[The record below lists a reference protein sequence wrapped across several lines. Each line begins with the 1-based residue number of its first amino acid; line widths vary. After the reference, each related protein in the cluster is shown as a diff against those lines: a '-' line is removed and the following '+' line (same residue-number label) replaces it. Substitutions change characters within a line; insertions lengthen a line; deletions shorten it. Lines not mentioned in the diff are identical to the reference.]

1 MVASR
6 NKPSIDLAARV
17 GAFVAARHVPGE
29 PLWAG
34 LSGGCDSVVLLHAL
48 AGLELPGRLGAIHVH
63 HGLSANADDWA
74 DFCADYCRRL
84 GVPLTVRRVAVD
96 AASGLGLEAAAR
108 AARYAAFADCAPG
121 SLLLAHHR
129 GDQAETVL
137 FNLLR
142 GSGVAGAAG
151 MPAERWFGQL
161 RLLRPLLDIPRSEI
175 EATAIAA
182 GLSWIED
189 ESNADTALTRNYL
202 RHEALVSLSQRFP
215 GAEAALAQA
224 AANFSE
230 ATGLLDQLAELDW
243 QRASQGETAP
253 VGGLRLLSPA
263 RLKNLLRFRL
273 RRLGWRTPVASR
285 LDEFARQLLAA
296 GPDRHPELVL
306 PDGTM
311 RVSGGAVHWLSK
323 K

>member
-6 NKPSIDLAARV
+6 NKPSTDLPARV
-17 GAFVAARHVPGE
+17 GAFLAARHAPGE
-29 PLWAG
+29 PLWVG
-34 LSGGCDSVVLLHAL
+34 LSGGCDSVVLAHCISRLDA
-48 AGLELPGRLGAIHVH
+48 PGPLNAIHVH

-84 GVPLTVRRVAVD
+84 GIPLTVRRVTVD
-96 AASGLGLEAAAR
+96 ATSGLGLEAAAR
-108 AARYAAFADCAPG
+108 EARYAAFADCAPG

-142 GSGVAGAAG
+142 GSGVTGGAGI
-151 MPAERWFGQL
+151 PAERQSGGM
-161 RLLRPLLDIPRSEI
+161 RLLRPLLDVTRRQI
-175 EATAIAA
+175 EEYAGAA
-182 GLSWIED
+182 GLAWIDD
-189 ESNADTALTRNYL
+189 ESNADTALARNYL
-202 RHEALVSLSQRFP
+202 RHETLVALSRRFP

-230 ATGLLDQLAELDW
+230 AAGLLDELAELDW
-243 QRASQGETAP
+243 QRIAQNETAP
-253 VGGLRLLSPA
+253 MRRLRQLSPE

-273 RRLGWRTPVASR
+273 RRLGWRMPVASR
-285 LDEFARQLLAA
+285 LDEFARQLLVA

-306 PDGTM
+306 PDGSM
-311 RVSGGAVHWLSK
+311 RVADGALHWLSNK
-323 K
+323 

>member
-1 MVASR
+1 MWV
-6 NKPSIDLAARV
+6 
-17 GAFVAARHVPGE
+17 
-29 PLWAG
+29 G

-48 AGLELPGRLGAIHVH
+48 SRLVLAGPLRAIHIH

-96 AASGLGLEAAAR
+96 AASGQGLEAAAR
-108 AARYAAFADCAPG
+108 SARYAAFAEGAEG

-142 GSGVAGAAG
+142 GSGVAGAAA
-151 MPAERWFGQL
+151 MPAERRCGQL
-161 RLLRPLLDIPRSEI
+161 RLLRPMLDVSRREI
-175 EATAIAA
+175 EAYAMAA
-182 GLSWIED
+182 GLSWIDD
-189 ESNADTALTRNYL
+189 ESNVDTALTRNYL

-215 GAEAALAQA
+215 GAEASLARA

-230 ATGLLDQLAELDW
+230 AADLLDELAELDW
-243 QRASQGETAP
+243 QGVSDGEAARLS
-253 VGGLRLLSPA
+253 GLRQLSPA
-263 RLKNLLRFRL
+263 RLKNLLRYRL
-273 RRLGWRTPVASR
+273 RWLSWRVPVAAR
-285 LDEFARQLLAA
+285 LDEFARQLHVA

-306 PDGTM
+306 PDGVM
-311 RVSGGAVHWLSK
+311 RIAGRVLHWLPEK
-323 K
+323 

>member
-6 NKPSIDLAARV
+6 NKPSVDLPARV
-17 GAFVAARHVPGE
+17 GAFLAARHVAGQ
-29 PLWAG
+29 PLWVG
-34 LSGGCDSVVLLHAL
+34 LSGGCDSVVLTHCLSR
-48 AGLELPGRLGAIHVH
+48 LELPAPLHAIHVH

-84 GVPLTVRRVAVD
+84 GIPLTIRRVAVD
-96 AASGLGLEAAAR
+96 AVSGLGIEAAAR
-108 AARYAAFADCAPG
+108 AVRYAAFADCVTG

-142 GSGVAGAAG
+142 GSGVTGAAG
-151 MPAERWFGQL
+151 MPAERQYGGL
-161 RLLRPLLDIPRSEI
+161 RLLRPLLDITREQI
-175 EATAIAA
+175 EACARVA
-182 GLSWIED
+182 GLAWIDD

-202 RHEALVSLSQRFP
+202 RHEALRGLDQRFP
-215 GAEAALAQA
+215 GAEAALARA
-224 AANFSE
+224 AANFFE
-230 ATGLLDQLAELDW
+230 AAGLLDELAELDW
-243 QRASQGETAP
+243 QRLAAGDALP
-253 VGGLRLLSPA
+253 MRNLRLLSPQ

-273 RRLGWRTPVASR
+273 RHLGWQVPVATR

-306 PDGTM
+306 TEGAM
-311 RVSGGAVHWLSK
+311 RVAGGALHWLSDK
-323 K
+323 